1 MESKIEGQECVG
13 GEGFYCESKIEGQE
27 CVGGE
32 GFYCESKI
40 QGQECVGGEQ
50 DRGTGMCRGR
60 AR

>member
-1 MESKIEGQECVG
+1 MESKIEGQEYVG

-32 GFYCESKI
+32 GFYWETKI
-40 QGQECVGGEQ
+40 EGQECVGGEQ
-50 DRGTGMCRGR
+50 DRGTGMCRWR